1 MRIHAL
7 MLHDVLNGK
16 IGTACRLDEPAL
28 LRVVNRDIHIQVAQ
42 VRQLVRL
49 ADNPLNPFIF
59 RFLQSLLA
67 LDFISIADHNYQS
80 VQILYYRK
88 IIVLSYL
95 RKGDQ

>member
-1 MRIHAL
+1 

-28 LRVVNRDIHIQVAQ
+28 HRVVNRHIHIQVAQ

-49 ADNPLNPFIF
+49 ANNSLNPFIF

-67 LDFISIADHNYQS
+67 LDFISIADHNDQS